1 MKKAVVLAAG
11 PGTRLQDFGL
21 ELPKPLVSLLGV
33 NLLERQLRCLASM
46 EEISEVIV
54 VIGCSSGAVKDGI
67 DAMGECRFMLKVV
80 ENSKWKLGNGTSLA
94 AVREELRG
102 CHFFVLMV
110 DHIFHPLTLEHFAN
124 ECGNNLALSVFE
136 GEDERLDLDEA
147 TKVWVDGEG
156 FVRKIG
162 KELKKFTGVDMGLF
176 SLDERIFPALKYAFQ
191 DGDYSLTG
199 GVKRLITQSSLYAI
213 LTRDIWFDIDTNDD
227 YRHALQYLESKN
239 VSREQPDK
247 RS

>member
-21 ELPKPLVSLLGV
+21 ELPKPLVKILGV
-33 NLLERQLRCLASM
+33 NLLERQLRCLASIK
-46 EEISEVIV
+46 EIGEVIV
-54 VIGCSSGAVKDGI
+54 VIGCSSKAVKDGI
-67 DAMGECRFMLKVV
+67 DALGEWRFVLRVV
-80 ENSKWKLGNGTSLA
+80 ENSKWQLGNGTSLEA
-94 AVREELRG
+94 ARG
-102 CHFFVLMV
+102 VLEGCPFFVLMV
-110 DHIFHPLTLEHFAN
+110 DHVFDPITLEHFAK
-124 ECGNNLALSVFE
+124 ECGSDLALSVFE

-199 GVKRLITQSSLYAI
+199 GVNRLIAKSSLHAM
-213 LTRDIWFDIDTNDD
+213 LTRDTWFDIDTNDD
-227 YRHALQYLESKN
+227 YRHALQHLKSKN
-239 VSREQPDK
+239 ITGEQRDT
-247 RS
+247 